1 MSNDKKSNDSP
12 QRVQQKDEIAL
23 LKEHLEEARQ
33 GTKQAMDRQRAELE
47 ELTGEQGWHRKALRE
62 LQDRHQAQLKVM
74 EEEKKRFKDEM
85 QKTLDHE
92 REKVKAQ
99 QKIELDHR
107 EL

>member
-1 MSNDKKSNDSP
+1 
-12 QRVQQKDEIAL
+12 
-23 LKEHLEEARQ
+23 
-33 GTKQAMDRQRAELE
+33 
-47 ELTGEQGWHRKALRE
+47 
-62 LQDRHQAQLKVM
+62 M
-74 EEEKKRFKDEM
+74 EEEKKRFRDEM